1 MRKLTSENMN
11 NTIRCKLPKH
21 ERIIKT
27 NNKTTMN
34 KTLLVSLV
42 SDQTIPNF
50 LSIKTFTEA
59 DYYLFITTD
68 LMENDERG
76 NRRKWIMK
84 AAGIDEQKSFKKTVD
99 AESKEDVIEKLN
111 EFNWDQFSDIIVNI
125 TGGTK
130 MMSLAC
136 YEFFKT
142 KTENIWYLPIRSNEY
157 HLCDKTLVKR
167 IVTYNSNVEEYLKC
181 CGIHQDE
188 NRFSE
193 KVPIID
199 TEYTFD
205 FFNKFTS
212 GKIDYSVLE
221 KIRILFRAD
230 EAFFKKQMERKKMIS
245 LNDFEDFKFISEFLK
260 SIQFPSK
267 NEGILYKNEMEY
279 LTGGWFE
286 EFSYY
291 LLRKN
296 SHNPENQFKLGV
308 VMNPSPRDKEKAK
321 YFTNNDLDVVLVN
334 DNMLYVIECK
344 SGGMD
349 DRELFNKTVYLAS
362 ALKKYFG
369 LTVKSALFTLSVMT
383 DNQKEKA
390 ETLGIMALDRS
401 VFISQDRDSVIKT
414 ALNI

>member
-1 MRKLTSENMN
+1 
-11 NTIRCKLPKH
+11 
-21 ERIIKT
+21 
-27 NNKTTMN
+27 MN
-34 KTLLVSLV
+34 KTLLVLLV

-59 DYYLFITTD
+59 NHYLFITTI
-68 LMENDERG
+68 LMEDENRG

-84 AAGIDEQKSFKKTVD
+84 AAGIDEQKSFKKIVD

-111 EFNWDQFSDIIVNI
+111 EFDWAQFSDIVVNI

-142 KTENIWYLPIRSNEY
+142 KTENLWYLPIRSNDY
-157 HLCDKTLVKR
+157 HLCDNTHVKR
-167 IVTYNSNVEEYLKC
+167 TVTYNSNVEEYLNC

-188 NRFSE
+188 KRFSE
-193 KVPIID
+193 KKPIINI
-199 TEYTFD
+199 EYTFD
-205 FFNKFTS
+205 FFNQFICGS
-212 GKIDYSVLE
+212 IDLGVLE

-230 EAFFKKQMERKKMIS
+230 EAFFKKQMERKKMIT
-245 LNDFEDFKFISEFLK
+245 LLDFEDFNFISEFLK
-260 SIQFPSK
+260 SIHFPSK
-267 NEGILYKNEMEY
+267 NEGILYKDEMEY

-296 SHNPENQFKLGV
+296 SNNPESQFKLGV
-308 VMNPSPRDKEKAK
+308 VMNPSPKDKEKAK
-321 YFTNNDLDVVLVN
+321 YFTSNDLDVVLVN

-349 DRELFNKTVYLAS
+349 DKELFNKTVYLAS

-401 VFISQDRDSVIKT
+401 VFISDRQDSIIQT
-414 ALNI
+414 TLNL